1 MRKTVQVF
9 ENISEWTGK
18 IAMWFCLF
26 LVLLL
31 SWEVFMRYVLESPTS
46 YSYEISTMMGV
57 TIAAGGLAFAHKHH
71 GHVRVDVF
79 WKNLSPRGKAIADVI
94 GAFLFFF
101 PFVSVIVYISAK
113 WALRSFVE
121 HEILTQTYLY
131 PPAWP
136 VRVVMM
142 LGFLLFLPQG
152 VAKLIRDLYLITK
165 GQEI

>member
-1 MRKTVQVF
+1 MQVF

-26 LVLLL
+26 LVLML
-31 SWEVFMRYVLESPTS
+31 SWEVFMRYVLEKPTS

-57 TIAAGGLAFAHKHH
+57 TIAAGGLAFAHKYH

-79 WKNLSPRGKAIADVI
+79 WKNLSPKGKAIADVI

-152 VAKLIRDLYLITK
+152 VAKLVRDLYLITK

>member
-31 SWEVFMRYVLESPTS
+31 TWEVFMRYVLGRPTI

-57 TIAAGGLAFAHKHH
+57 TIAAGGLAFAHKYD

-79 WKNLSPRGKAIADVI
+79 WKNLSPKGKAIADVI

-101 PFVSVIVYISAK
+101 PLISVLVYVAGK
-113 WALRSFVE
+113 WTARAIVE

-136 VRVVMM
+136 VRAVMT
-142 LGFLLFLPQG
+142 LGYFFFLPQG

-165 GQEI
+165 GQKI

>member
-1 MRKTVQVF
+1 MRKMVQVF
-9 ENISEWTGK
+9 ESISEWTGK

-31 SWEVFMRYVLESPTS
+31 SWEVFMRYVLSRPTI

-57 TIAAGGLAFAHKHH
+57 TIAAGGLAFAHKYQ

-79 WKNLSPRGKAIADVI
+79 WKNLSPKGKAIADVI
-94 GAFLFFF
+94 GAFIFFF
-101 PFVSVIVYISAK
+101 PLITILTYVSAK

-121 HEILTQTYLY
+121 HEIMTTTYLY

-136 VRVVMM
+136 VRAVMM
-142 LGFLLFLPQG
+142 LGLLLFLPQG
-152 VAKLIRDLYLITK
+152 VAKLIRDVYLIAK
-165 GQEI
+165 GEQV